1 MAILTHDVYLNQV
14 ALATRPGSSAQGEV
28 STRPGRFTGKGT
40 TVTVDAN
47 GKTLKTMTARVTYS
61 NRAEGEDRTASDE
74 GGGTTT
80 TYLTS
85 DLASWSSYSV
95 ATDSWTNYW
104 TEKFDSDR
112 EGPFNGG
119 TNGGGAEETPQSLR
133 SGSTSNSST
142 SYTHTEATVDYRIQR
157 TTMTTKNSSEFGVGP
172 MMMPQNMARLGWQ
185 QVFTY
190 GSTYTAGIFNLVNFS
205 YEVKTLTFMSGT
217 ATSDTTESV
226 WSSWAQTANVASLKS
241 SDVERSYY
249 ITSEVEAGTYNGAP
263 KQIGTRIYS
272 PDSESFWVIGSDGAT
287 LTTETTLVD
296 DSYVTRANTFRT
308 AGQSASGAAM
318 TLTTSVTVMKQSE
331 DTEMESTFTT
341 WDFGVFPPTSDT
353 ISEAWPQTTYGT
365 EVETNELTGSG
376 LTVDITYANGKSDT
390 SGEITGYALHDSF
403 TETPE
408 NYGSATEEG
417 TVKAIWS
424 VGSVGDGEY
433 QFHVTN
439 STSDVGDYGQ
449 TTTRTLKYS
458 NVSLLPRY
466 AGPDHTNCTVQ
477 VIGRFSPE
485 GLATIPTPSMN
496 SSWAGGF
503 NAEGVEPS
511 VWLDGI
517 TASAAIGLHVVIP
530 YPSRTWTYE
539 TGTKTGTAMFSLA
552 AASYTYATTTT
563 NSTTSRSSSISG
575 RLQTEGEPVFGNSL
589 AAGVVSVLGISNGD
603 TPTTIFL
610 RGASVGLTT
619 LDATGGSTSSMSEN
633 KTGSLSFEITAEEGQ
648 VIIARS
654 HIPTGAHTGNG
665 DAMPTTM
672 TSENFITGPLAPE
685 YGRILP

>member
-1 MAILTHDVYLNQV
+1 MAILTHKVYLNQV
-14 ALATRPGSSAQGEV
+14 ALATRPGSSAQMAV
-28 STRPGRFTGKGT
+28 STRPGRFTGEGT
-40 TVTVDAN
+40 TASVDAN
-47 GKTLKTMTARVTYS
+47 GKTMKTMTKRVTHS
-61 NRAEGEDRTASDE
+61 NRAEGEDRTESDE
-74 GGGTTT
+74 SGGTTT
-80 TYLTS
+80 TYSTA

-104 TEKFDSDR
+104 TVTYDSDA

-119 TNGGGAEETPQSLR
+119 TNGGEGTETPQSLR
-133 SGSTSNSST
+133 SGSTPNSST
-142 SYTHTEATVDYRIQR
+142 SYTHTEATVASRIHR
-157 TTMTTKNSSEFGVGP
+157 TTMTMRNISEFGL

-190 GSTYTAGIFNLVNFS
+190 GSTYTQRLFNVVNFS

-226 WSSWAQTANVASLKS
+226 WSSWAQTASVASLRS

-249 ITSEVEAGTYNGAP
+249 TTSEVNDGTYGGAP
-263 KQIGTRIYS
+263 KQTGTRVFS
-272 PDSESFWVIGSDGAT
+272 PDGESFWVIGDGGAT
-287 LTTETTLVD
+287 LTTATTLVD
-296 DSYVTRANTFRT
+296 DSYVTRANTFLT
-308 AGQSASGAAM
+308 AGQAASGAAM
-318 TLTTSVTVMKQSE
+318 TLTTSVTVMKQSD
-331 DTEMESTFTT
+331 DTAMESTFTT

-353 ISEAWPQTTYGT
+353 ISEAWTQTTYGT
-365 EVETNELTGSG
+365 EEETNELTGSG
-376 LTVDITYANGKSDT
+376 LTVDITYANGKADT

-408 NYGSATEEG
+408 NYGSATEVG

-424 VGSVGDGEY
+424 VGSTGDGEY
-433 QFHVTN
+433 QFHVTS

-449 TTTRTLKYS
+449 TTTRTLSYS
-458 NVSLLPRY
+458 NVSLLSRY
-466 AGPDHTNCTVQ
+466 AGPDHTNRTVQ
-477 VIGRFSPE
+477 VIERFSPE

-503 NAEGVEPS
+503 KAEGVEPS

-552 AASYTYATTTT
+552 VDSYTYATTTT

-589 AAGVVSVLGISNGD
+589 AAGVVSVLGRSNGD

-619 LDATGGSTSSMSEN
+619 LDATGGSTSGKSEN
-633 KTGSLSFEITAEEGQ
+633 KTGSLSFEIAAEEGR

-665 DAMPTTM
+665 DAMPTSM